1 MPTCFDCGATVDP
14 EDRFCGNCGIA
25 LGARNSAAAEGEGV
39 QASGP
44 IAVESS
50 PPPEAGTGASG
61 QGAASGGRSEATPL
75 EQDDSEQFQATLI
88 EFAQGGGQ
96 AAAAARAH
104 EPVEEQGPAEP
115 AGEAR
120 SQSSNLS
127 SDLYNSST
135 VVEPSG
141 DSNAVGQTPDAAQPA
156 SQSSGS
162 QPIN

>member
-1 MPTCFDCGATVDP
+1 MPTCFDCGASVDP

-25 LGARNSAAAEGEGV
+25 LGARGPAAAGEGTPGPDPAAAE
-39 QASGP
+39 P
-44 IAVESS
+44 S
-50 PPPEAGTGASG
+50 PLPEAGGPSK
-61 QGAASGGRSEATPL
+61 SVPL

-162 QPIN
+162 QPINAGASD